1 VHGERPNPVQWLWYA
16 LGGGLPRRL
25 SPWVLADTTRRT
37 WIWRHFARALVQM
50 SPVVVL
56 CLLVPPV
63 ALSYR
68 LSAAVGGLLIGL
80 LFSMAF
86 MTETIEHRV
95 VKAGYPPGTAGR
107 VREERAERE
116 RVERHARY
124 RRDGAGSFD

>member
-1 VHGERPNPVQWLWYA
+1 VRSDRPNPAQWIWYA

-25 SPWVLADTTRRT
+25 SPWVLADTTART

-50 SPVVVL
+50 SPLVAL

-68 LSAAVGGLLIGL
+68 LSAALGGLLIGL

-86 MTETIEHRV
+86 MTETTEHRV
-95 VKAGYPPGTAGR
+95 VKAGYRSGTAAA

-116 RVERHARY
+116 RLERHARY